1 MSAIPRVAAEW
12 MVSSLPSRNGRDY
25 VVDQLVTNGLGILTV
40 KELKLLAER
49 VYSMVSVLEESS
61 IKERR
66 LPSSAKKQRRV
77 DFLRRGLFRDD
88 SCTIINDRLLQQMR
102 SETAASTTTA
112 AASSTTAANGAT
124 ATTSAT
130 ESRKRPNNQ
139 ISQPNRPD
147 PQQQQPQQRNP
158 QQNRLSTDDMS
169 LFFNAYLSQM
179 SQLNRPAATQHRP
192 NRNPAQNL
200 WFDMPIPPAQPTFGA
215 SDGRPTG
222 ETTGASAAAGSSST
236 APAAAPAAAPAVD
249 PNSTP
254 RTPTEAML
262 LPQLLQMG
270 FPKQEI
276 LDGIRQCQ
284 STNNNATTLTADE
297 VMLHLVSQREEA
309 EEARKEDEVRLA
321 SEDQKQEEIRR
332 RERNQQE
339 SLSQATT
346 KDDLTAIFSE
356 SWVVHTM
363 SPESIFATLNS
374 KGRDDFLEFLKLE
387 EKSRKW
393 YGWVL
398 PAEYFRKVGKQLK
411 TDADKEEKA
420 TTYLKKERE
429 KLRSGLYELKEQLKG
444 QPKIFLDE
452 KPDEKIGQV
461 EIVIIDDDD

>member
-1 MSAIPRVAAEW
+1 MSVIPRVAAEW
-12 MVSSLPSRNGRDY
+12 MVSSLPSRSGRDY
-25 VVDQLVTNGLGILTV
+25 FVDQLVTNGLGILTV

-49 VYSMVSVLEESS
+49 VYSMASVLEESS

-88 SCTIINDRLLQQMR
+88 SCTIVNDRLLQQMR
-102 SETAASTTTA
+102 SETSARTTA
-112 AASSTTAANGAT
+112 ATATSSTSVTNRGA
-124 ATTSAT
+124 ATTSTT

-139 ISQPNRPD
+139 ISQPNRPHPQQ
-147 PQQQQPQQRNP
+147 PQQQQRQQHK
-158 QQNRLSTDDMS
+158 QNRLSTDDMS

-179 SQLNRPAATQHRP
+179 SQLNRPAVTQHRP
-192 NRNPAQNL
+192 NHNPAQNL
-200 WFDMPIPPAQPTFGA
+200 WFDMPTPPAQPTFGA

-236 APAAAPAAAPAVD
+236 AAPVAD
-249 PNSTP
+249 PNTTP
-254 RTPTEAML
+254 QTPTEAML

-346 KDDLTAIFSE
+346 KDDLKAIFSE
-356 SWVVHTM
+356 SWVVNAM
-363 SPESIFATLNS
+363 SPESIFATLNC
-374 KGRDDFLEFLKLE
+374 KARDDFLEFLKLE

-411 TDADKEEKA
+411 SDADKEEEA
-420 TTYLKKERE
+420 TTYVKGERE
-429 KLRSGLYELKEQLKG
+429 KLRSGLYELKEQIKG